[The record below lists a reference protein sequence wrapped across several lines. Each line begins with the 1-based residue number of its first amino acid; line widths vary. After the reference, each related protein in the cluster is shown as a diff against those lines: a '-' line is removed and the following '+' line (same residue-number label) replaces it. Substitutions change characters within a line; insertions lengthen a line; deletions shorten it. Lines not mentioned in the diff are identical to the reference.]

1 MSKTKV
7 KAPLLEDVSSV
18 DLKGR
23 YAVLKLREGDD
34 IPAFRR
40 VVLCTGGFGCSPKAL
55 GTAVFGKELV
65 NGNEYRYDRFS
76 FERLATAEEVDE
88 AHAFFK
94 THGFEAVSKKYERGM
109 KLLLCIL
116 NGPRMFR
123 LSRHK
128 RKKAY
133 HLIRYVCKDDK
144 WDVTSDTVSLDDPD
158 KLLLQLGRWL

>member
-55 GTAVFGKELV
+55 GTAVFGK
-65 NGNEYRYDRFS
+65 
-76 FERLATAEEVDE
+76 
-88 AHAFFK
+88 
-94 THGFEAVSKKYERGM
+94 
-109 KLLLCIL
+109 
-116 NGPRMFR
+116 
-123 LSRHK
+123 
-128 RKKAY
+128 
-133 HLIRYVCKDDK
+133 
-144 WDVTSDTVSLDDPD
+144 
-158 KLLLQLGRWL
+158 